1 MSSLKIEYKVLEP
14 KILESELVEPKIL
27 EPEILEPQIVEPE
40 LVEPEILE
48 PELVEPQIVEPQIV
62 EPELVEPEI
71 VEPQIVEPQIVEP
84 QIVEPEIVEPEFFK
98 LYLFGKKIDKKYL
111 FIIFFIIITLLI
123 LKNSFSVFTIAVLLP
138 MLFSIFKEIFLDNV
152 KYANFEY
159 FIYVIGVLLMM
170 PIAGHLINYNLLDKY
185 DNLFKLE
192 ILKNPINPTHIFI
205 FIWTI
210 ITILCVMYKKLFIGI
225 YIFIILYVIGYTYFK
240 TILIIFN

>member
-1 MSSLKIEYKVLEP
+1 MSSLKIENTVLEP
-14 KILESELVEPKIL
+14 KILEPLIVK
-27 EPEILEPQIVEPE
+27 PEI
-40 LVEPEILE
+40 
-48 PELVEPQIVEPQIV
+48 
-62 EPELVEPEI
+62 VEPEI
-71 VEPQIVEPQIVEP
+71 VKPQIVEPQIVEP
-84 QIVEPEIVEPEFFK
+84 QIVEPQLVEPKKMEPEIVEPQIVEPELVEPKKMEPEIVEPQIVEPEIVEPEFIK

-123 LKNSFSVFTIAVLLP
+123 LTNSFSMFTITVLLP
-138 MLFSIFKEIFLDNV
+138 MLFSLFEDRLLDNV

-170 PIAGHLINYNLLDKY
+170 PLLGHFINYNLLDKY

-225 YIFIILYVIGYTYFK
+225 YIFIILYVIGSAYLK
-240 TILIIFN
+240 TILNP